1 MELIHQLICAGG
13 FASAGKRFTF
23 KKYDFVDREND
34 VDNAV
39 DYDFNLGE
47 LITCRHA
54 FVLQL
59 LSFFPKDL
67 LRGFF
72 LWADG
77 ALLIFIGSMC
87 LVLCE

>member
-13 FASAGKRFTF
+13 FASAEKRYTF
-23 KKYDFVDREND
+23 KKYDFIDYEND

-39 DYDFNLGE
+39 DDDFNLGE
-47 LITCRHA
+47 LITRRHA

-59 LSFFPKDL
+59 LSFFTKDL

-72 LWADG
+72 LWAY
-77 ALLIFIGSMC
+77 LIVVIFSPQASNQPF
-87 LVLCE
+87 